1 MISAKV
7 NIKDDRKEWDRMKS
21 AVEKMS
27 VKGGNA
33 VDVGLFGEQG
43 SDLVD
48 YASKNEFGDPSNT
61 FHGKPAPIP
70 PRPFIRF
77 TFDDE
82 REKIGEQIDKAKLD
96 VVLGK
101 ISKDRFLSRLG
112 LWFQRKI
119 VEKID
124 RSPEWAEPNKE
135 STKLIKG
142 SSHPLIDSGRM
153 RQSITHRLV
162 K

>member
-1 MISAKV
+1 MIKANVS
-7 NIKDDRKEWDRMKS
+7 IKDDRKEWDKMAK
-21 AVEKMS
+21 AVSDMS

-43 SDLVD
+43 SDLVE

-61 FHGKPAPIP
+61 FNGRLAPIP
-70 PRPFIRF
+70 PRPFMRL
-77 TFDDE
+77 TFDS
-82 REKIGEQIDKAKLD
+82 EKDKIEEQIDKAKIKVITGDLD
-96 VVLGK
+96 
-101 ISKDRFLSRLG
+101 KDKFLVRLG
-112 LWFQRKI
+112 LYFQRKV
-119 VEKID
+119 VEKIND
-124 RSPEWAEPNKE
+124 SPSWAAPNKP
-135 STKLIKG
+135 STILEKG